1 MGRSHRRQNVRRS
14 RRTRQ
19 RSSRKRRSTRGRRRS
34 THGRRR
40 STRGRRRSTCGRR
53 RGKKTTRCTRKR
65 TSRRSNKKGFME
77 AQNRD
82 SPERMA
88 EEAARPEPEPG
99 LERRPPGTPEGT
111 KPPELLSVGEQRIL
125 KEKDLKGISKLLRD
139 GKFKELKKHPN
150 HLPLTEDQEKIFT
163 RKFLMAGYETGG
175 GNVLH
180 EENKEIFDNFDKQF
194 NFDEAI
200 EAITRPPR
208 DLELAEA
215 LQKLI
220 KKSTNP
226 DGSVNKKITKERITL
241 MAEINALL
249 GG

>member
-19 RSSRKRRSTRGRRRS
+19 RRSRRSRRSTRA
-34 THGRRR
+34 RRR
-40 STRGRRRSTCGRR
+40 STRRR
-53 RGKKTTRCTRKR
+53 RGQRTTRGTRKR
-65 TSRRSNKKGFME
+65 TRRRSNKKGFME

-88 EEAARPEPEPG
+88 EEAARPEPEPE

-125 KEKDLKGISKLLRD
+125 KEKDLKEISKLLRD
-139 GKFKELKKHPN
+139 GKFKELKKHPK